1 MMKKIKIVFM
11 SAVIVIASC
20 KPVSAAKNDNIK
32 QLVKQLDEYESSYIM
47 ANKITENK
55 KIKLTDKEKA
65 RAAALSISLDK
76 LKPCKKGEFGGYVTF
91 KLKNELLKKASVNIF
106 GKKISAS
113 KLPKKHSKNWIISDA
128 YRNKNN
134 SFVYYTDAE
143 TEMDYA
149 VKKNSIKKQNADNYK
164 VEKKFYFG
172 YWGTNNGQPNYKITY
187 NIKANKK
194 SDYGYVVKKIVLKK
208 VK

>member
-1 MMKKIKIVFM
+1 MKKKMKIVFM
-11 SAVIVIASC
+11 SAAIVIASC

-32 QLVKQLDEYESSYIM
+32 QLVKQLNVYESSYIT
-47 ANKITENK
+47 ANSITGNK
-55 KIKLTDKEKA
+55 KIKLTDKEMT
-65 RAAALSISLDK
+65 RAAALSISVNK
-76 LKPCKKGEFGGYVTF
+76 LKPCKKGEFGEYVTF

-106 GKKISAS
+106 GKKISTS
-113 KLPKKHSKNWIISDA
+113 KLPKKHSKKWIMSDA

-134 SFVYYTDAE
+134 AFVYYTDGE
-143 TEMDYA
+143 TETDYTI
-149 VKKNSIKKQNADNYK
+149 KKISIKKQNADSYK

-194 SDYGYVVKKIVLKK
+194 SDYGYVIKKIVLKK
-208 VK
+208 MK

>member
-55 KIKLTDKEKA
+55 KIKLTDKEMA
-65 RAAALSISLDK
+65 RAAALSISVNK
-76 LKPCKKGEFGGYVTF
+76 LKPSKKGEFGGYVTF
-91 KLKNELLKKASVNIF
+91 KLKNELLKNASVNIF
-106 GKKISAS
+106 GKKISTS
-113 KLPKKHSKNWIISDA
+113 KLPKKHSEKWSISDA

-134 SFVYYTDAE
+134 AFVYYTDAE

-149 VKKNSIKKQNADNYK
+149 VKKISIKKQNADSYK

-172 YWGTNNGQPNYKITY
+172 YWGSNNGQPNYKITY

-208 VK
+208 IK

>member
-1 MMKKIKIVFM
+1 MNKKIKIVFM

-32 QLVKQLDEYESSYIM
+32 QLVKQLNVYESGYIT
-47 ANKITENK
+47 ANSITGNK
-55 KIKLTDKEKA
+55 KIKLTDKEMA
-65 RAAALSISLDK
+65 RAASLSISINK
-76 LKPCKKGEFGGYVTF
+76 LKSCKKGEFGGYVTF
-91 KLKNELLKKASVNIF
+91 KLKNELLKNASANIF
-106 GKKISAS
+106 GKKISTS
-113 KLPKKHSKNWIISDA
+113 KLPKKHSKNWYISDA

-134 SFVYYTDAE
+134 AFVYYTDGE
-143 TEMDYA
+143 TETDYA
-149 VKKNSIKKQNADNYK
+149 IKKISIKKQNADSYK

-172 YWGTNNGQPNYKITY
+172 YWGSNNGQPNYKITY

-208 VK
+208 IK